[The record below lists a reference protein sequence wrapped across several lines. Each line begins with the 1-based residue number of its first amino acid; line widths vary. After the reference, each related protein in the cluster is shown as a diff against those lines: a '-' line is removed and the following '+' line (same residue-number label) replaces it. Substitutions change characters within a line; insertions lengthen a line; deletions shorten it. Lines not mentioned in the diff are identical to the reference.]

1 MGKFDHIP
9 ELTGA
14 SAFHAWKS
22 QVVLALGREGAYN
35 HVSDGLDPT
44 DFAEFASVLPT
55 PADVAA
61 PTAAERTSILEWLK
75 EDAVAK
81 DIICH
86 RLFPAVQRLIPQEH
100 SVTARDAWSL
110 LHSHFNHVDL
120 GSQHLIREKILSL
133 QMADAADAEH
143 YLGEHDALRRDLIRM
158 GVAYS
163 NSEAI
168 FNLLKGLPRTG
179 TWPAFKLVLQSS
191 LSVASVASVASAS
204 SSLAKGKGKSVLSS
218 SASSSSVSGG
228 SSISGLLGSG
238 TATFESISV
247 HIAAEAHHLVLEAS
261 ISPLVGSEFTNVAKT
276 SRQTNVNPTTG
287 LRCTKN
293 NPSGVYC
300 DTPLDNGS
308 VCGAGSHD
316 RAHCFKPGGGM
327 AGQQPAHWKPFWRSK
342 SGASDSSASA
352 NSAVGVPS
360 GSAMQ
365 QPPLVA
371 AAVVAPT
378 PPSVPSSAWTTQ
390 EYDLS
395 CTSIADLDDGD
406 GCCPS
411 DDVLACL
418 SVQSYS
424 SLLDTGMSHTLVRD
438 HTHFHSY
445 ATDGSVHVKT
455 ANHGRLPMLGSGDCI
470 ALLPVGQDKFSVC
483 FSGCLHVPSAMLNLL
498 SIGSMV
504 AKGWE
509 CNFRGAPP
517 HCELVYH
524 AQPLGSHLLQNN
536 LCFLDVD
543 FLHFN
548 TPLPLLRSPVPLSAF
563 ARVSPTSDLWHARL
577 GHVGSNAAMHVARFA
592 DGAVVDP
599 SPLSICKS
607 CIVGKHAHQPF
618 HPSETQCSSGFLD
631 LVHADVAGPMPVFTP
646 HGKRYLL
653 VILDD
658 YTHVLDVHL
667 LTTKDQALEAW
678 EITRRH
684 WENKYSR
691 QVKTFRTDNG
701 GEFVNSAFVA
711 ALNAAGISHQLSVP
725 YMHQQN
731 GKAEHVIRTVEGRVL
746 AMLHFAG
753 LSQTYWGEAALTAA
767 YLHNRTESQAL
778 PSGKTPYEMLHGARP
793 NISHLRIWGCR
804 GFARIPLELQQK
816 LGPKSR
822 EVLFMGYPPG
832 VKGYRVRDK
841 ATGQFFNCR
850 DVIFDENLALPHLF
864 GDASVPAPDPC
875 DDDDG
880 DSDDDNGLPA
890 RSPALSPLLLS
901 VPSSTVPS
909 SPVMSSSSPPA
920 LRRSDRARTLTEAGH
935 AFQDGIKRTK
945 ACLARQV
952 PPSPLVV
959 ASDLQS
965 SPLSPLSPLT
975 PLPDSPDSNLPDCS
989 GSDSLPF
996 SEAVVNLVLVEHANL
1011 AVRSNIRHDPGSPGC
1026 DLSVPSATYEEAMWR
1041 PDADKWRAAM
1051 EKEMGL
1057 LHDMQVYDLV
1067 SLPPGAH
1074 AISSRWVLEYKSGD
1088 GKGGPVEKAHFV
1100 AKGFTQVPG
1109 HDFGRT
1115 FAPVARQASVRV
1127 ITTYCAREDWELH
1140 SLDIKWAFL
1149 HGKID
1154 EVVYIQQPHGYEASG
1169 PNGERLVG
1177 RLNSSLYGIK
1187 QAVHMFY
1194 QTLQEELESLG
1205 FVRCAVDHAVFTYRK
1220 GGVRCLTGWHV
1231 DDAMGGSNNE
1241 SFLQEVKHKLHMWF
1255 GITDMGAI
1263 AKFLGIQF
1271 EWNRST
1277 RELWI
1282 HQTEYIH
1289 HLLEEYGLSDCHP
1302 VHLPMDPNH
1311 PFLKDEDVAKLVP
1324 IDNLSTVYPKIIG
1337 ELLYLSLCTHL
1348 DIAHAVQHLSQFISR
1363 PTSRLYAVAKRILH
1377 YLAGT
1382 LNHRLHYGDPTRT
1395 GDLHGFS
1402 DADWASCP
1410 EDRISVTGYCWF
1422 FHGGVVSHVSKKQ
1435 TTQALSST
1443 EVEYM
1448 AIAAAFQ
1455 EGLWLHSFFELLDI
1469 PIPTPIRLYINNASA
1484 VALSKEAST
1493 NNRMKHIDIHFHFCR
1508 SHIESGTFSTEWLSS
1523 SKNTADILT
1532 KALPR
1537 PLFQRH
1543 ASGLSL
1549 VSR

>member
-22 QVVLALGREGAYN
+22 QVVLTLGREGAYN

-61 PTAAERTSILEWLK
+61 PTAAEHTLILEWLK

-100 SVTARDAWSL
+100 SVTACDAWSL

-133 QMADAADAEH
+133 QMADAADAER
-143 YLGEHDALRRDLIRM
+143 YLGEHDALWRDLIRM

-218 SASSSSVSGG
+218 SASSSSVSGC

-247 HIAAEAHHLVLEAS
+247 HIVAEAHHLVLEAS

-424 SLLDTGMSHTLVRD
+424 SLLDTGTSRTLVRD
-438 HTHFHSY
+438 CTHFHSY
-445 ATDGSVHVKT
+445 AMDGSVHVKT
-455 ANHGRLPMLGSGDCI
+455 ANHGRLPTLGSGDCI

-517 HCELVYH
+517 RCELVYH

-543 FLHFN
+543 FLHFD

-577 GHVGSNAAMHVARFA
+577 GHVGGNAATHVARFA

-607 CIVGKHAHQPF
+607 CIVGKHARQPF

-658 YTHVLDVHL
+658 YMHVLDVHL

-678 EITRRH
+678 EITHRR

-701 GEFVNSAFVA
+701 GEFVNSAFVT

-731 GKAEHVIRTVEGRVL
+731 GKAERVIRTVEGRVL

-767 YLHNRTESQAL
+767 YLHNCTESQAL
-778 PSGKTPYEMLHGARP
+778 PSGKTPYEMLHGACP
-793 NISHLRIWGCR
+793 NISHLRVWGCR

-909 SPVMSSSSPPA
+909 LPVMSSSSPPA
-920 LRRSDRARTLTEAGH
+920 LRRSDRARTLTEAGRASRMASSVPRRVWH
-935 AFQDGIKRTK
+935 DRSLHLLWWWLAIFSLLHSRHFHHLLLSLILLTLTCPIAVALTLCLSLKLLLILSWSSMLILLSGAISAMTLDPLGAISASLLPPMRKPCGVLMLISGGPRWRRRWASSTICRSMTLSLYRLVLMPSVAGGFWSTSQVMGRVAQWRKLVLWQRVSHRSQDMISD
-945 ACLARQV
+945 A
-952 PPSPLVV
+952 PLLLLLVRP
-959 ASDLQS
+959 LFMS
-965 SPLSPLSPLT
+965 SPLIVLGRIGNCIRWTSNGLFYMERSMRLSTSSSHVDMRHLAPMVSAWLDGLT
-975 PLPDSPDSNLPDCS
+975 L
-989 GSDSLPF
+989 
-996 SEAVVNLVLVEHANL
+996 
-1011 AVRSNIRHDPGSPGC
+1011 
-1026 DLSVPSATYEEAMWR
+1026 LSTA
-1041 PDADKWRAAM
+1041 
-1051 EKEMGL
+1051 
-1057 LHDMQVYDLV
+1057 
-1067 SLPPGAH
+1067 
-1074 AISSRWVLEYKSGD
+1074 SSRQCIC
-1088 GKGGPVEKAHFV
+1088 
-1100 AKGFTQVPG
+1100 FTK
-1109 HDFGRT
+1109 HCGR
-1115 FAPVARQASVRV
+1115 
-1127 ITTYCAREDWELH
+1127 
-1140 SLDIKWAFL
+1140 
-1149 HGKID
+1149 
-1154 EVVYIQQPHGYEASG
+1154 
-1169 PNGERLVG
+1169 N
-1177 RLNSSLYGIK
+1177 
-1187 QAVHMFY
+1187 
-1194 QTLQEELESLG
+1194 
-1205 FVRCAVDHAVFTYRK
+1205 
-1220 GGVRCLTGWHV
+1220 
-1231 DDAMGGSNNE
+1231 
-1241 SFLQEVKHKLHMWF
+1241 
-1255 GITDMGAI
+1255 
-1263 AKFLGIQF
+1263 
-1271 EWNRST
+1271 
-1277 RELWI
+1277 
-1282 HQTEYIH
+1282 
-1289 HLLEEYGLSDCHP
+1289 
-1302 VHLPMDPNH
+1302 
-1311 PFLKDEDVAKLVP
+1311 
-1324 IDNLSTVYPKIIG
+1324 
-1337 ELLYLSLCTHL
+1337 
-1348 DIAHAVQHLSQFISR
+1348 
-1363 PTSRLYAVAKRILH
+1363 
-1377 YLAGT
+1377 
-1382 LNHRLHYGDPTRT
+1382 
-1395 GDLHGFS
+1395 
-1402 DADWASCP
+1402 
-1410 EDRISVTGYCWF
+1410 
-1422 FHGGVVSHVSKKQ
+1422 
-1435 TTQALSST
+1435 
-1443 EVEYM
+1443 
-1448 AIAAAFQ
+1448 
-1455 EGLWLHSFFELLDI
+1455 
-1469 PIPTPIRLYINNASA
+1469 
-1484 VALSKEAST
+1484 
-1493 NNRMKHIDIHFHFCR
+1493 
-1508 SHIESGTFSTEWLSS
+1508 
-1523 SKNTADILT
+1523 
-1532 KALPR
+1532 
-1537 PLFQRH
+1537 
-1543 ASGLSL
+1543 
-1549 VSR
+1549 